1 MIAIDIAI
9 FLFLHIYNHIG
20 ITTLS
25 FLCIFTIAQIINFVN
40 NIFTVKV
47 FTRKIFYDIMP
58 LKLERSDTLSQN
70 QENFKRG
77 CAELLALYLLSKE
90 DLYGYQITQL
100 MEEKSD
106 GRFTMLEGT
115 LYLIL
120 YKLVDVGYL
129 STYSKLVGKRR
140 TRKYYHLEDSGRE
153 YLNRILKEY
162 DEVTKGITLILDREV
177 D

>member
-1 MIAIDIAI
+1 MDLHKQTV
-9 FLFLHIYNHIG
+9 FLFVYFFNKICYNFPI
-20 ITTLS
+20 LK
-25 FLCIFTIAQIINFVN
+25 N
-40 NIFTVKV
+40 NVLWGDF
-47 FTRKIFYDIMP
+47 
-58 LKLERSDTLSQN
+58 LSQN

-77 CAELLALYLLSKE
+77 CAELLALHLLSKE

-100 MEEKSD
+100 MDEKSG

-120 YKLVDVGYL
+120 YKLVDIGYL

-153 YLNRILKEY
+153 YLEQMKKEY
-162 DEVTKGITLILDREV
+162 DEISTGIALILDREEKQE
-177 D
+177 